1 MPLNNEFWSSVSLT
15 FLLNTNQVIQ
25 RTGICIWLLTSLNWK
40 LLFTPSFEPF
50 ANMCVMSPKIAISQS
65 IHLIHQIV
73 QILEGLKIKGKLFTF
88 LNRIWNYF
96 LASLQQLKHLHKLVK
111 LLRKRIVCPG
121 NASFS
126 KLSCKESRY
135 LTSRNL
141 GDSGEIASGR
151 NLNKL
156 MESFWFL
163 SFSVFILSKLF
174 PLYTDGSVQHS

>member
-1 MPLNNEFWSSVSLT
+1 
-15 FLLNTNQVIQ
+15 
-25 RTGICIWLLTSLNWK
+25 
-40 LLFTPSFEPF
+40 
-50 ANMCVMSPKIAISQS
+50 MSPKIAISQS
-65 IHLIHQIV
+65 IHLIHRIV

-111 LLRKRIVCPG
+111 LLRERIVCPG

-135 LTSRNL
+135 LPSRNL

-156 MESFWFL
+156 MESF
-163 SFSVFILSKLF
+163 
-174 PLYTDGSVQHS
+174 